1 MAATATNGRATDKK
15 VNPDLVAKAIA
26 KAILD
31 GDIVNFR
38 LLFRP
43 FSPARPDTTE
53 RFETEKYAYLL
64 PDRESESRS
73 DFQAALDLVRR
84 PSTWAHIQKELE
96 ANRPAQL
103 PSELLIPLGDNAIR
117 AGKYTSAAQ
126 AYELLRIRRRMQ
138 EEYFRQAE
146 QALDEGDIPK
156 SVYGYRIATGMGY
169 NYAAFPEPLP
179 VVPEFQTR
187 ALMLHGD
194 YPEDPMATI
203 GMRAPDVFMRMALS
217 YLLLDAE
224 AGARLEER
232 PMEVRVA
239 FLKELVLQ
247 QDPEWTAF
255 VARYREAVTLVQQ
268 FGERLLQAGRAGKTG
283 SLADEIEA
291 QRRDDPRRIPAHLLG
306 RSIEN
311 GEWWQYLK
319 DLAYTHP
326 AAALFVARQAI
337 GDLEILVPRCAANSP
352 AVQALGLLDGIAGV
366 QA

>member
-1 MAATATNGRATDKK
+1 MAARTARAQEKK
-15 VNPDLVAKAIA
+15 VNPDLVAKALA
-26 KAILD
+26 KSVLD

-38 LLFRP
+38 LLLRP
-43 FSPARPDTTE
+43 FSPARVDTTE

-64 PDRESESRS
+64 PDPEMEGRA
-73 DFQAALDLVRR
+73 DFQRCLDSVRR
-84 PSTWAHIQKELE
+84 PETWAHIQRELA

-103 PSELLIPLGDNAIR
+103 PSDLLIALGDNAVR

-146 QALDEGDIPK
+146 QALDDGDVPK
-156 SVYGYRIATGMGY
+156 AVLGYRIATGLGY

-194 YPEDPMATI
+194 YPEDPAATI
-203 GMRAPDVFMRMALS
+203 GMQAPDVFMRTALG

-224 AGARLEER
+224 ASARLEER
-232 PMEVRVA
+232 PLAIRLE
-239 FLKELVLQ
+239 FLKELVRQ

-255 VARYREAVTLVQQ
+255 TARYRETVALMQQ
-268 FGERLLQAGRAGKTG
+268 FGEQMLSAGGRNGKTG
-283 SLADEIEA
+283 TLADEIEA
-291 QRRDDPRRIPAHLLG
+291 QRRDDPRRIPEHLLG
-306 RSIEN
+306 RAIEN

-319 DLAYTHP
+319 DLAYCHP

-337 GDLEILVPRCAANSP
+337 GDLEILVPRCAADSP
-352 AVQALGLLDGIAGV
+352 AARALGLVDG
-366 QA
+366 